1 MLKGQPKLRS
11 ITEQNLTKAV
21 LATVNADDPR
31 LQEVL
36 SSLIEHLHA
45 YIREVEPTEE
55 EWFKTIDFLTRTGQM
70 CDDRRQEFILLS
82 DVLGVSMLVDAINH
96 RTSQSATDTTV
107 TGPFH
112 AKAPSRE
119 NGANIAQGPEWERGE
134 TTVVNG
140 RITDVE
146 GNPIAGALV
155 DVWQADD
162 GGYYDVQDTNQ
173 PETNLRG
180 LFTTDERGEFWFRTV
195 KPSSYP
201 IPDDGPVGELLAAT
215 GRHPMR
221 PAHIHF
227 MISAPGYRRLV
238 THLFVE
244 GDQYLESDAVF
255 GVKDS
260 LVIDFIRHDSE
271 EKASAYGITAPF
283 YLAEYD
289 FVLEPVA

>member
-1 MLKGQPKLRS
+1 MRS
-11 ITEQNLTKAV
+11 ITEQNLTKTV
-21 LATVNADDPR
+21 LATIDADDPR

-36 SSLIEHLHA
+36 SSLIKHLHT

-55 EWFKTIDFLTRTGQM
+55 EWFQAIDFLTRTGQM

-96 RTSQSATDTTV
+96 RTSQGATDTTV

-112 AKAPSRE
+112 AKAPQRE

-134 TTVVNG
+134 VTIVEG
-140 RITDVE
+140 RVADIE

-162 GGYYDVQDTNQ
+162 AGYYDVQDTNQ
-173 PETNLRG
+173 PEKNLRG
-180 LFTTDERGEFWFRTV
+180 LFTTDEHGEFWFRTV

-227 MISAPGYRRLV
+227 MISAPGYRPLV
-238 THLFVE
+238 THIFVE

-271 EKASAYGITAPF
+271 EKAAAYGVTAPF

-289 FVLEPVA
+289 FVLEPMA